1 MIDSTKRDLDFRNSI
16 DEDDDDDFGKQMKKN
31 QKATNSKTPVLDSF
45 GRDLTKMA
53 LEGKLDPIVGRVKEI
68 ERVSQILAR
77 KKKNNPVI
85 IGAPGTGK
93 SAIAEGLAKKI
104 VEKKCSRTLFNK
116 RVVLLD
122 LVALVSGTKFRG
134 QFEERLKA
142 LMKELENQKDV
153 ILFVDEMHTMVG
165 AGGSSGSM
173 DAANILKPA
182 LARGEIQI
190 IGATTLDEYR
200 KFIEKDGALERRFQK
215 VMIEPSTPE
224 ETIEILNNIKNQYE
238 SHHNV
243 IYTPEAIKACVE
255 LTTRYV
261 TDRFLPDKAIDA
273 LDEAGSRV
281 HISNI
286 NVPKEILDI
295 EAKISEIINKK
306 TDVVRSQRYEE
317 AAKLRDVEKKF
328 QSDLE
333 VARKEWEEH
342 CKNNKQVVTEN
353 NVADVISMITGIP
366 ISKMTESDTDK
377 LKDLD
382 KNIMDRVIGQDE
394 AVKKVVKAIQRG
406 RIGLKDPKK
415 PQGVFLFI
423 GPTGTGKSEL
433 SKELSRQLFG
443 TDDAIIKFD
452 MSEFQEKFSI
462 SRLIAPPPGYIGF
475 ENAGEL
481 TEAIRRK
488 PYSILLLDEFE
499 KAHPEIQNL
508 FLQVFDDGV
517 LTDSHGT
524 KVDFKNT
531 IIIMTSNIGSR
542 QLSDFGQG
550 VGFNTKAKLGSV
562 ETDNKGV
569 VDKALKKYFSPE
581 FLNRIDDIVMFNSL
595 TKENIKKIVTIELEK
610 VLKRIDVIGYSLTLT
625 DKAIDFICEK
635 GWDEKYG
642 ARPLKRAL
650 QKYIENELTEI
661 IISKSVKQ
669 GAEFKADYNEG
680 DEVLTISVVDSLIK
694 PKSKRSKKDDG
705 NETDEP
711 K

>member
-1 MIDSTKRDLDFRNSI
+1 MIDSTKRDLYFRNSI

-85 IGAPGTGK
+85 IGSPGTGK

-517 LTDSHGT
+517 LTDSHGI

-542 QLSDFGQG
+542 QLADFGQG
-550 VGFNTKAKLGSV
+550 VGFSTKAKLGSV

-610 VLKRIDVIGYSLTLT
+610 VLNRIDTIGYSLTLT
-625 DKAIDFICEK
+625 DKAIDFICEE

-661 IISKSVKQ
+661 IISQSVKQ
-669 GAEFKADYNEG
+669 GAEFKADYNDG
-680 DEVLTISVVDSLIK
+680 DEVLTISIVDSLIK
-694 PKSKRSKKDDG
+694 PKTKKSKKDG
-705 NETDEP
+705 GPDES

>member
-243 IYTPEAIKACVE
+243 IYTPEAIQACVE

-333 VARKEWEEH
+333 IARKEWEEH

-382 KNIMDRVIGQDE
+382 KNIMDKVIGQDE

-517 LTDSHGT
+517 LTDSHGI

-542 QLSDFGQG
+542 QLADFGQG
-550 VGFNTKAKLGSV
+550 VGFSTKAKLGSV

-610 VLKRIDVIGYSLTLT
+610 VLGRIDTIGYSLTLT

-661 IISKSVKQ
+661 IISQSVKQ
-669 GAEFKADYNEG
+669 GAEFKADYNDD
-680 DEVLTISVVDSLIK
+680 DEVLTISIVDSLIK
-694 PKSKRSKKDDG
+694 PKTKKSKKDG
-705 NETDEP
+705 PDES

>member
-1 MIDSTKRDLDFRNSI
+1 MIDSTKRDLYFRNSI

-85 IGAPGTGK
+85 IGSPGTGK

-517 LTDSHGT
+517 LTDSHGI

-542 QLSDFGQG
+542 QLADFGQG
-550 VGFNTKAKLGSV
+550 VGFSTKAKLGSV

-610 VLKRIDVIGYSLTLT
+610 VLNRIDTIGYSLTLT
-625 DKAIDFICEK
+625 DKAIDFICEE

-650 QKYIENELTEI
+650 QKYIEHELTEI
-661 IISKSVKQ
+661 IISQSVK
-669 GAEFKADYNEG
+669 
-680 DEVLTISVVDSLIK
+680 
-694 PKSKRSKKDDG
+694 
-705 NETDEP
+705 
-711 K
+711 

>member
-517 LTDSHGT
+517 LTDSHGI

-542 QLSDFGQG
+542 QLADFGQG
-550 VGFNTKAKLGSV
+550 VGFSTKAKLGSV

-610 VLKRIDVIGYSLTLT
+610 VLNRIDTIGYSLTLT
-625 DKAIDFICEK
+625 DKAIDFICEE

-661 IISKSVKQ
+661 IISQSVKQ
-669 GAEFKADYNEG
+669 GAEFKADYNDG
-680 DEVLTISVVDSLIK
+680 DDVLTISIVDSLIK
-694 PKSKRSKKDDG
+694 PKTKKSKKDG
-705 NETDEP
+705 GPDES

>member
-31 QKATNSKTPVLDSF
+31 QKITNSKTPVLDSF

-243 IYTPEAIKACVE
+243 IYTPEAINACVE

-295 EAKISEIINKK
+295 EAKISEIISKK

-382 KNIMDRVIGQDE
+382 KNIMSKVIGQDD

-517 LTDSHGT
+517 LTDSHGI

-542 QLSDFGQG
+542 QLADFGQG
-550 VGFNTKAKLGSV
+550 VGFSTKAKLGSV

-595 TKENIKKIVTIELEK
+595 TKENIKKIVTIELQK
-610 VLKRIDVIGYSLTLT
+610 VLGRIDTIGYSLTLT
-625 DKAIDFICEK
+625 DKAIDFICEM

-661 IISKSVKQ
+661 IISQSVKQ
-669 GAEFKADYNEG
+669 GVEFKADYNDG
-680 DEVLTISVVDSLIK
+680 DDVLSISIVDSLIK
-694 PKSKRSKKDDG
+694 PKSKRSKKDG
-705 NETDEP
+705 GTDES

>member
-243 IYTPEAIKACVE
+243 IYTPEAINACVE

-295 EAKISEIINKK
+295 EAKISEIISKK

-328 QSDLE
+328 QADLE

-382 KNIMDRVIGQDE
+382 KNIMSKVIGQDD

-517 LTDSHGT
+517 LTDSHGI

-542 QLSDFGQG
+542 QLADFGQG
-550 VGFNTKAKLGSV
+550 VGFSTKAKLGSV
-562 ETDNKGV
+562 DNDNKGV

-610 VLKRIDVIGYSLTLT
+610 VLNRIDTIGYSLTLT
-625 DKAIDFICEK
+625 DKAIDFICEM

-661 IISKSVKQ
+661 IISQSVKQ
-669 GAEFKADYNEG
+669 GAEFKADYNDG
-680 DEVLTISVVDSLIK
+680 DDVLTISIVDSLIK
-694 PKSKRSKKDDG
+694 PKTKKSKKDG
-705 NETDEP
+705 GSDES

>member
-694 PKSKRSKKDDG
+694 SKSKRSKKDDG

>member
-1 MIDSTKRDLDFRNSI
+1 
-16 DEDDDDDFGKQMKKN
+16 
-31 QKATNSKTPVLDSF
+31 
-45 GRDLTKMA
+45 
-53 LEGKLDPIVGRVKEI
+53 
-68 ERVSQILAR
+68 
-77 KKKNNPVI
+77 
-85 IGAPGTGK
+85 
-93 SAIAEGLAKKI
+93 
-104 VEKKCSRTLFNK
+104 
-116 RVVLLD
+116 
-122 LVALVSGTKFRG
+122 
-134 QFEERLKA
+134 
-142 LMKELENQKDV
+142 
-153 ILFVDEMHTMVG
+153 
-165 AGGSSGSM
+165 
-173 DAANILKPA
+173 
-182 LARGEIQI
+182 
-190 IGATTLDEYR
+190 
-200 KFIEKDGALERRFQK
+200 
-215 VMIEPSTPE
+215 MIEPSTPE

-382 KNIMDRVIGQDE
+382 KNIMDKVIGQDN

-517 LTDSHGT
+517 LTDSHGI

-542 QLSDFGQG
+542 QLADFGQG
-550 VGFNTKAKLGSV
+550 VGFSTKAKLGSV

-595 TKENIKKIVTIELEK
+595 TKENIKKIVTIELQK
-610 VLKRIDVIGYSLTLT
+610 VLGRIDTIGYSLTLT
-625 DKAIDFICEK
+625 DKAIDFICEM

-661 IISKSVKQ
+661 IISQSVKQ
-669 GAEFKADYNEG
+669 GVEFKADYNDG
-680 DEVLTISVVDSLIK
+680 DDVLSISIVDSLIK
-694 PKSKRSKKDDG
+694 PKSKRSKKDG
-705 NETDEP
+705 GTDES